1 MASLE
6 IHGHGKSNDLELSLG
21 ADVMPSALEAGRNEF
36 ASHWALHHTRQ
47 FAIITSR
54 PHVAINTKHVDYS
67 TRLRDSIVQS
77 SVLLARAISR
87 ESASVWHHLEQ
98 Q

>member
-21 ADVMPSALEAGRNEF
+21 ADVMPSALEAG
-36 ASHWALHHTRQ
+36 ALSLPVTGHYTRQ
-47 FAIITSR
+47 FAIITSK

-67 TRLRDSIVQS
+67 TRMRDSIVQS